1 MGFTARRGQALG
13 LDDRREQRAIE
24 DSAALGA
31 ALGKPSGGVGCPISV
46 GVGLTSDD
54 LRLFYNTHY
63 GRVLGVVTL
72 VTGSR
77 AGAEDVV
84 HEALARAWERGGG
97 LERLDRWVLT
107 VALNLARNRWRKIRR
122 EVGGV
127 AIDRPVPAEDGQAVD
142 LARALHDLPG
152 RQREVVVLYYLLDLP
167 VGEVAEL
174 LGLSAG
180 GVKHALFRARRSLAS
195 ALAVVDEE
203 VT

>member
-1 MGFTARRGQALG
+1 
-13 LDDRREQRAIE
+13 
-24 DSAALGA
+24 
-31 ALGKPSGGVGCPISV
+31 
-46 GVGLTSDD
+46 
-54 LRLFYNTHY
+54 
-63 GRVLGVVTL
+63 
-72 VTGSR
+72 
-77 AGAEDVV
+77 
-84 HEALARAWERGGG
+84 
-97 LERLDRWVLT
+97 
-107 VALNLARNRWRKIRR
+107 
-122 EVGGV
+122 
-127 AIDRPVPAEDGQAVD
+127 VPAEDGQAVD